1 MEEGRWKQQTEE
13 ERREKIEESKK
24 SPVLA
29 DEYAPHSVIPDELWT
44 HPVPS
49 RTKEGMVFFLG
60 YVDPNDQM
68 VLRSPDLF
76 LELTEFLEPGIL
88 YFVH

>member
-1 MEEGRWKQQTEE
+1 MEAKD
-13 ERREKIEESKK
+13 RRGEKIEESKK
-24 SPVLA
+24 CPVLA
-29 DEYAPHSVIPDELWT
+29 DEYASHSVTPDEFST

-49 RTKEGMVFFLG
+49 RAKEGMVFFLG

>member
-1 MEEGRWKQQTEE
+1 
-13 ERREKIEESKK
+13 
-24 SPVLA
+24 LA
-29 DEYAPHSVIPDELWT
+29 DEYASHSVTPDELWT
-44 HPVPS
+44 HPAPS
-49 RTKEGMVFFLG
+49 RAKEGVVLILG

-68 VLRSPDLF
+68 VLRSPGLF